1 MFCYKCGKLHNDDVN
16 FCGFCGASLRD
27 YKKEAPINL
36 ENYNSYDDFEQKGY
50 NREINII
57 KDKKELSVLGI
68 FSLIFGISAFL
79 LFIYFAG
86 FNIPDDI
93 YNDLVFILPTFSLIS
108 LILSIIDIY
117 NDNNFD
123 IVIFSFYINFSTFIF
138 IVMYLCYVYLIRF
151 LI

>member
-50 NREINII
+50 NKEINII

-68 FSLIFGISAFL
+68 FSLIFGISEGLF
-79 LFIYFAG
+79 FIYLG
-86 FNIPDDI
+86 GVYMPGVI
-93 YNDLVFILPTFSLIS
+93 Y
-108 LILSIIDIY
+108 
-117 NDNNFD
+117 
-123 IVIFSFYINFSTFIF
+123 
-138 IVMYLCYVYLIRF
+138 
-151 LI
+151 